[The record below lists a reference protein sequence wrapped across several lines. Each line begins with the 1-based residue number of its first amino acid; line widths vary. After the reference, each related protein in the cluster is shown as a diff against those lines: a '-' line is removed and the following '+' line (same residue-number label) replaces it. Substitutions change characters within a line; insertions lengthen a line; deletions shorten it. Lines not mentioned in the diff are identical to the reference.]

1 VAKITHI
8 FKTYFPETSGGVEEA
23 IRQYS
28 TIARQNGFDVDIIS
42 VAPITYTLSSA
53 DGSVVKFFKKNLDLV
68 SNPFSFSLAL
78 SFNRIIKNT
87 DILHFHFPWP
97 TAELLVLS
105 HYIRKPCLVTFHC
118 DIHKI
123 KSLKKMYLPFIRQYL
138 RKMDKICISSRRLLL
153 STPYLE
159 QFSEKIEEIPY
170 FLNENRF
177 SNLPGPDSE
186 IIDFVQK
193 KKRFVLFVGVLRW
206 YKGLDILLDASGQ
219 IDAEIVIVGKGDM
232 YDKLASRIHEEKLRN
247 VHLIGFQSD
256 NNLKYLIE
264 SSKMIVLPSTN
275 PAEAFGQILLEGLY
289 FSKPLISTE
298 IGTATSVVNKHNHT
312 GFVVQPG
319 CSVSLARAANTII
332 KNDALYEQLS
342 KNALHHY
349 LTNFKTSVQGEK
361 YIRIYNALLQY

>member
-28 TIARQNGFDVDIIS
+28 ALARQKGFDVDIIS
-42 VAPITYTLSSA
+42 VAPLTYTLPVP
-53 DGSVVKFFKKNLDLV
+53 DGSVTHFFKKNFDLV

-78 SFNRIIKNT
+78 AFKRIIKNT

-105 HYIRKPCLVTFHC
+105 HHIRKPCLVTFHC

-123 KSLKKMYLPFIRQYL
+123 KPLKKMYLPFIRQYL
-138 RKMDKICISSRRLLL
+138 RKMDKICISSRKLLH
-153 STPYLE
+153 SIPYLE
-159 QFSEKIEEIPY
+159 PFNDKIEEIPY
-170 FLNENRF
+170 FLNEKRF
-177 SNLPGPDSE
+177 ADLSGPDPE
-186 IIDFVQK
+186 VVELIRRLK
-193 KKRFVLFVGVLRW
+193 NYVLFVGVLRW
-206 YKGLDILLDASGQ
+206 YKGLDILLDASKKM
-219 IDAEIVIVGKGDM
+219 DAEIVIVGKGDL
-232 YDKLASRIHEEKLRN
+232 YDKLAARIQEEKLKN
-247 VHLIGFQSD
+247 VHLTGFQSD

-298 IGTATSVVNKHNHT
+298 IGTATSVVNKHNYT
-312 GFVVQPG
+312 GLVVQPG
-319 CSVSLARAANTII
+319 CSASLASAANKII
-332 KNDALYEQLS
+332 KDDTLYERFS
-342 KNALHHY
+342 KNARHHY
-349 LTNFKTSVQGEK
+349 LSNFKTSVQGDK
-361 YIRIYNALLQY
+361 YIRIYNNFLKS